1 MQNKR
6 EIMIEKLTSLEKA
19 KLEKLTDEQLKQR
32 VAAILDC
39 NYCPAFTTN
48 HCVYYQTCDE
58 SIDSWYKGGE

>member
-1 MQNKR
+1 MTKR
-6 EIMIEKLTSLEKA
+6 NIMIEKLTSLEKA

-32 VAAILDC
+32 VAAVLDC
-39 NYCPAFTTN
+39 NYCPAFATN